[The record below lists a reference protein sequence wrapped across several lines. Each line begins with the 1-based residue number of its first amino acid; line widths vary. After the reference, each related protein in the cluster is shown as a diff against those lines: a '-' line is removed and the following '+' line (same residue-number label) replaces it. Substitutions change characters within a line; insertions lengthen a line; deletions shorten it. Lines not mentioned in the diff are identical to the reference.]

1 MKKSRFTLIEL
12 LVVVAVIAVLM
23 SILLPAV
30 MRSRSNGLAA
40 SCKNNLKQLTYGYEM
55 MTTDGVD
62 FNKDGLLTAEIDI
75 LPGEVFPRQWPFA
88 MSGYLGA
95 SMNGRS
101 VEGNRPAF
109 ACPQIGTPASMD
121 IDSIALSAN
130 VHGTRLL
137 ASQTSVK
144 RSAIAQPSGTMMMMD
159 GGQTSS
165 VTNDPGWR
173 ASWGFNANTAG
184 DASIYAHIT
193 VDRHL
198 NKMNLSCWDGSVTAM
213 PLAAIRNGGII
224 LRTY

>member
-40 SCKNNLKQLTYGYEM
+40 SCKNNLKGMTYGYEM

-62 FNKDGLLTAEIDI
+62 VNKDGIVTPEIDI
-75 LPGEVFPRQWPFA
+75 LPGEVFPRQYPYA

-101 VEGNRPAF
+101 IVSNRAAF
-109 ACPQIGTPASMD
+109 ACPEIGTPASMD
-121 IDSIALSAN
+121 IDCVALNAN
-130 VHGTRLL
+130 VHGTRLVANEL
-137 ASQTSVK
+137 SVK
-144 RSAIAQPSGTMMMMD
+144 RNAIVKPSGTMMMMD

-165 VTNDPGWR
+165 VVNAPGWR
-173 ASWGFNANTAG
+173 APMGFNANTAN